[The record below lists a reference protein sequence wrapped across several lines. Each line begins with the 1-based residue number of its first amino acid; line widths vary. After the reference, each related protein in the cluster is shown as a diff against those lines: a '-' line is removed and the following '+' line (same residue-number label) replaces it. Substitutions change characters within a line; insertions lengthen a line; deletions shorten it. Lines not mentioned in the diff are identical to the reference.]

1 MREPALSSRT
11 PTRGT
16 GSDEQRRAAFLAEH
30 MFNWLSTQRTRCRS
44 WPKHGVQYADPLR
57 RLAPLPVGR
66 QPTATTL
73 HTASCTPPCGLSRTR
88 CGACRDWRRWR
99 DSTPPRGRRRLVL
112 IVVGWCSCCTWLI
125 VSHRS
130 LAADVRHDGM
140 RVSCALGIFEGSLTT
155 PVVNAFAEAEVHGKR
170 THVTPY
176 SAVWPRNTEPSVM
189 TTNVRHTT

>member
-1 MREPALSSRT
+1 M
-11 PTRGT
+11 
-16 GSDEQRRAAFLAEH
+16 
-30 MFNWLSTQRTRCRS
+30 
-44 WPKHGVQYADPLR
+44 
-57 RLAPLPVGR
+57 
-66 QPTATTL
+66 
-73 HTASCTPPCGLSRTR
+73 
-88 CGACRDWRRWR
+88 
-99 DSTPPRGRRRLVL
+99 L
-112 IVVGWCSCCTWLI
+112 IVVGWCSCCTWL
-125 VSHRS
+125 VVPHRS